1 MERGATSGT
10 HESSHPLYLVGRRA
24 LPQIPVEDIEL
35 GDELGRGGFGAVFKA
50 KWLSKN
56 RRVACKVIVVPPT
69 PQAAH
74 LEKSFLKEM
83 AAYAELSGAYIL
95 KIYGFA
101 AGLQGSSKVFIL
113 LMEFM
118 SRGSLTSVIEKAG
131 SDLSLRRK
139 LDMAINIASGMRK
152 IHEHRMIHRDIR
164 PDNILV
170 NEDYV
175 AKIGDMG
182 IARVV
187 DPLSHHTQIGCLPF
201 MPPEFHA
208 GKYDQKLDIFTF
220 GLTLNQ
226 LFTSKMHSFQPFVSD
241 KIAFQEK
248 SPVFHELIARC
259 TAHDPQRRPAAIEI
273 EKTLQLYSQGFIEV
287 VVKKH
292 PSYLR
297 VSTQEKDNMFM
308 MFYRKFHKPAM
319 EFIRQ
324 RFPSEF
330 LEDPHEVPGVKVDKD
345 AAEGIRVECPV
356 Q

>member
-1 MERGATSGT
+1 M
-10 HESSHPLYLVGRRA
+10 HE
-24 LPQIPVEDIEL
+24 
-35 GDELGRGGFGAVFKA
+35 A

-101 AGLQGSSKVFIL
+101 AGLQGSSKVFML

-118 SRGSLTSVIEKAG
+118 SRGSLARVIDKG
-131 SDLSLRRK
+131 GNKLSLRRK

-226 LFTSKMHSFQPFVSD
+226 LFTSTMHAFQPLVRN
-241 KIAFQEK
+241 KIAFQVK
-248 SPVFHELIARC
+248 SPVFGELIARC
-259 TAHDPQRRPAAIEI
+259 TAQDPQRRPAAIEI
-273 EKTLQLYSQGFIEV
+273 EKTLELYSQGFNEIVMKEHANYQRMSIED
-287 VVKKH
+287 
-292 PSYLR
+292 
-297 VSTQEKDNMFM
+297 KDRIFTA
-308 MFYRKFHKPAM
+308 FYRKFHKPAM
-319 EFIRQ
+319 KFIGQ

-330 LEDPHEVPGVKVDKD
+330 LEDPHEVPGVKVGKD